1 MLTGTI
7 YNPNDS
13 MKSLTPHNINY
24 INSIHN
30 TTDNINNINNIHNI
44 NKIHSIYNKFI
55 LAKSHDT
62 PSSQQPRPGS
72 ETSQ

>member
-13 MKSLTPHNINY
+13 MKSLTPHN
-24 INSIHN
+24 SIHN
-30 TTDNINNINNIHNI
+30 TTDNINNINNIHNV
-44 NKIHSIYNKFI
+44 NNIHSIYHKLI
-55 LAKSHDT
+55 LSKSHDP
-62 PSSQQPRPGS
+62 PSSQQPRPRS